1 MPKTVIIGA
10 AGAVGKR
17 LAAALSRAGSEV
29 VAADRMQVIPSTLRA
44 VAKTCVGGVDV
55 RDKDALARLFAEHAG
70 PDTTVWNLAS
80 PLSVETALSPEV
92 AQEVVIGGMQNVLG
106 AMKSVGCRRICFTD
120 SIGSFG
126 STSPRENVSA
136 RWLVDNP
143 TQDPGSDYGI
153 QKRACRELLD
163 EFASRDGGDP
173 RIAILPGVLHSEPI
187 WGNGTTEYALD
198 AMLAAS
204 RGQAFECPIDLDV
217 KLPMVFVDDLMCGLV
232 ALQTAPESELREP
245 QRVYNMP
252 GLTFTAGE
260 LFREIKAHVPDFTH
274 SQKLN
279 ANMDKF
285 AKLWPNT
292 LSPDETLRDLDYEP
306 EVTLPR
312 MVAAVLNAHSGRRM
326 GSRAAFR
333 SIDTC
338 DSGRISEEM
347 LEKFVRKYLVRGREK
362 QEYMKRRQD
371 MVGDIVVEVI
381 KDLDVDGDG
390 VVSLDD
396 FLEWSRVHNL
406 ETLVDDYAA
415 AQWDQMKKD
424 ERQC

>member
-1 MPKTVIIGA
+1 MPKTILIGA

-17 LAAALSRAGSEV
+17 LTAALARAGSEV
-29 VAADRMQVIPSTLRA
+29 VAADRMAVIPSTVRSA
-44 VAKTCVGGVDV
+44 AAHCIGNVDV
-55 RDKDALARLFAEHAG
+55 RDKDALARVFAEHGG
-70 PDTTVWNLAS
+70 PDTSVWNLAS

-106 AMKSVGCRRICFTD
+106 AMKSSGCRRICFTD

-136 RWLVDNP
+136 RWLVENP
-143 TQDPGSDYGI
+143 TQDPGSDYGL

-173 RIAILPGVLHSEPI
+173 RVAVLPGVLHSEPI

-198 AMLAAS
+198 ALLAAS
-204 RGQAFECPIDLDV
+204 RGKEFENPVSLDV
-217 KLPMVFVDDLMCGLV
+217 KLPMVFVDDLMRGLV
-232 ALQTAPESELREP
+232 ALQTAPEAELNEP
-245 QRVYNMP
+245 QRIYNMP
-252 GLTFTAGE
+252 GLSFTASE
-260 LFREIKAHVPDFTH
+260 LFREIQAHLPGFTH
-274 SQKLN
+274 RQNLN

-285 AKLWPNT
+285 AKLWPDT

-326 GSRAAFR
+326 SSRAAFR

-338 DSGRISEEM
+338 ESGEISQSM
-347 LEKFVRKYLVRGREK
+347 LEKFVRKHLVRGREN
-362 QEYMKRRQD
+362 EGYMARRQD
-371 MVGDIVVEVI
+371 MVGDIVVGVL
-381 KDLDVDGDG
+381 KDLDLDGDG
-390 VVSLDD
+390 IVSLDD

-406 ETLVDDYAA
+406 ETLVDDHAQ
-415 AQWDQMKKD
+415 AQWDQMHKT
-424 ERQC
+424 ERER